1 MNNVEYVIEFSKDK
15 PLAEFVDKMTKNRIQ
30 ADNLKSVPNCNSTNT
45 TVESHSRASCKS
57 VMNLTDG
64 EDCYW

>member
-30 ADNLKSVPNCNSTNT
+30 ATRDGIDELAQLFKVSFWQNSKSKVFFS
-45 TVESHSRASCKS
+45 
-57 VMNLTDG
+57 
-64 EDCYW
+64 